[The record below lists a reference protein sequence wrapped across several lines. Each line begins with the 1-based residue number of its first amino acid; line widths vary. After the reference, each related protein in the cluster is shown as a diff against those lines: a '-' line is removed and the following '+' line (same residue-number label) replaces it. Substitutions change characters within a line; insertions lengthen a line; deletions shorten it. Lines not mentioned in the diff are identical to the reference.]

1 MRIDTRF
8 YEDKFEEFKQYHP
21 YMVERVRSVR
31 PRGEAGIRV
40 TLDDGAQYDFGG
52 AENGVRRVV
61 DYAPDILNDITD
73 ERCRSSFA
81 YRLTELMAVRGFN
94 QNSLAERS
102 GVSKG
107 AINNYLN
114 KKATPSFTAARRI
127 AYAIG
132 CSVSELI
139 D

>member
-1 MRIDTRF
+1 MHIDTTF
-8 YEDKFEEFKQYHP
+8 YEDRLKEFKRYHP
-21 YMVERVRSVR
+21 YMVEHILHVR

-40 TLDDGAQYDFGG
+40 TLKDGTQYDFGSM
-52 AENGVRRVV
+52 ENGVRRVV
-61 DYAPDILNDITD
+61 DYTPDALNDITD
-73 ERCRSSFA
+73 ERCRDSFA
-81 YRLTELMAVRGFN
+81 YRLTELMSARGFT
-94 QNSLAERS
+94 QQSLVEYT
-102 GVSKG
+102 GLSKG

-127 AYAIG
+127 AYALG